1 MFDSI
6 FITVNEW
13 ISSGP
18 ALAAV
23 GCFFWGMISVVFSPC
38 HLASIPLIVAYVG
51 GQETAVKPRQAA
63 WYAGAFSL
71 GLFITIAAVGVACL
85 MLGRMLGDIGVYWQ
99 VLVGAVLVQNAANE
113 EDAMDHYRR
122 VQDQIKI
129 FVENLPAELDD
140 LENKT
145 VP

>member
-1 MFDSI
+1 MGYKIKKFTVAILFAFLGSI
-6 FITVNEW
+6 
-13 ISSGP
+13 
-18 ALAAV
+18 
-23 GCFFWGMISVVFSPC
+23 
-38 HLASIPLIVAYVG
+38 
-51 GQETAVKPRQAA
+51 
-63 WYAGAFSL
+63 AGAFSL
-71 GLFITIAAVGVACL
+71 GLFITIAAVGLACV

-129 FVENLPAELDD
+129 FVENLPAELDG